1 MGGRWTGVW
10 FVLPAAVFY
19 GVFVLAPWLHS
30 VWISL
35 YEWDGIGAST
45 WVGLANYATVFT
57 DPELLGAF
65 LHAIGFV
72 VFYTVIPVALGLFL
86 AATLADQ
93 KRRGVS
99 IMRTVVFLP
108 QILPLVAVGVV
119 WKYLYGQD
127 GPINQVLRAI
137 GLGDVARAW
146 LGDFTTAY
154 YAVGIVGTWV
164 TTGLCTI
171 LLLTGIQK
179 IDPML
184 YEAAKLDGA
193 NAWQQFARLTVPLL
207 FGYVAINF
215 ILGFKGYLGSYEI
228 MLAMTEGGPGS
239 ATTTVAMQI
248 FGGLNGGDF
257 AFQAA
262 NAVIFFII
270 TVAISLVQLGVVG
283 KKGMS
288 L

>member
-1 MGGRWTGVW
+1 
-10 FVLPAAVFY
+10 
-19 GVFVLAPWLHS
+19 
-30 VWISL
+30 
-35 YEWDGIGAST
+35 
-45 WVGLANYATVFT
+45 
-57 DPELLGAF
+57 LLGAF

-137 GLGDVARAW
+137 GLGGVTRAW

-193 NAWQQFARLTVPLL
+193 NAWQEFLHITVPSLRREVVVASTL
-207 FGYVAINF
+207 TMISALASFDVVYV
-215 ILGFKGYLGSYEI
+215 
-228 MLAMTEGGPGS
+228 MTSGGPGTS
-239 ATTTVAMQI
+239 TIVPGVLIYKLVFTANRVGVACALATVLSVFT
-248 FGGLNGGDF
+248 L
-257 AFQAA
+257 
-262 NAVIFFII
+262 II
-270 TVAISLVQLGVVG
+270 VAILNRLGRD
-283 KKGMS
+283 K
-288 L
+288 